1 MALNIEKS
9 SEEENGKENFGDKNY
24 YNSFTPGDAPS
35 AEAQRNNSAYR
46 RGSRIDRPVM
56 NSISGNMR
64 EGRNSVDGNI
74 DEGDI
79 SVGKQL
85 EAEAGNAIQ
94 YRTCSWQKV

>member
-1 MALNIEKS
+1 MALNAS
-9 SEEENGKENFGDKNY
+9 SEEGSGTEKQNTENFGEKNSY
-24 YNSFTPGDAPS
+24 DGFTPGD

-46 RGSRIDRPVM
+46 RGSRIDRPVIQ
-56 NSISGNMR
+56 SISGSLGGR
-64 EGRNSVDGNI
+64 RASEGNV